1 MIISKSNNEVSSS
14 ADDIPRISNGGRDFY
29 NNEFS
34 TSKNLHEKRIDRPT
48 KQHANSNPEYLHQVA
63 NGPALDHRL
72 EIAPGTC
79 MTVCKMR
86 AASKKRRTFSNI

>member
-1 MIISKSNNEVSSS
+1 MITLQSNNEVFLFGEHIS
-14 ADDIPRISNGGRDFY
+14 RISNDGKDFY

-34 TSKNLHEKRIDRPT
+34 TSKNSHEKRIDRPT
-48 KQHANSNPEYLHQVA
+48 EQHANSNPEYLHQVA

-79 MTVCKMR
+79 MTV
-86 AASKKRRTFSNI
+86 